1 MDVWVGGVIAAGH
14 FLSPSCMQWC
24 MYVCMNH
31 GSLLYLVLL
40 VCLDSEYVIDIFC
53 LLLPLA
59 RVGVGVGIEAVCRNW
74 VVRGNRYVRLG
85 CENRSD
91 DYLVPVT
98 ANIEDILV

>member
-1 MDVWVGGVIAAGH
+1 MGGWVGGVIAAGH

-31 GSLLYLVLL
+31 GSLLCLVLL

-59 RVGVGVGIEAVCRNW
+59 RVGVGVGCAQIALSAETGMFVLAVKADRM
-74 VVRGNRYVRLG
+74 
-85 CENRSD
+85 
-91 DYLVPVT
+91 T
-98 ANIEDILV
+98 ILCL

>member
-1 MDVWVGGVIAAGH
+1 MDGWVGGVIAAGH

-24 MYVCMNH
+24 MYVCVNH

-59 RVGVGVGIEAVCRNW
+59 RVGVGVGFELCAQIGWSAETGMFVLAVRTD
-74 VVRGNRYVRLG
+74 RM
-85 CENRSD
+85 
-91 DYLVPVT
+91 T
-98 ANIEDILV
+98 ILCL